1 LLERVILSSS
11 NEGDVVL
18 DPFCGCGTAI
28 AVAERF
34 KRRWIGIDITHVAIN
49 IIRNR
54 MAQSTF
60 EVTGE
65 PVNIEGATQLAV
77 EDPYQF
83 QWWILDRIG
92 ARPVDKKKKKGA
104 DSGIDG
110 ELFFAGA
117 VPTAAPRRAII
128 SVKAGKITPAHVRE
142 LRGVIE
148 REGLEMGVL
157 LTLHEPTQP
166 MKAEAARAG
175 FLESQSGRHP
185 RIQILTAAQILDGK
199 GVDAPGVTMA
209 GLKKTRRAPPR
220 EEQMTIPGVAST
232 RPTAKRPSTRPAK
245 KG

>member
-1 LLERVILSSS
+1 MLKASSS
-11 NEGDVVL
+11 VEPQSNDVADL
-18 DPFCGCGTAI
+18 AARTF
-28 AVAERF
+28 
-34 KRRWIGIDITHVAIN
+34 W
-49 IIRNR
+49 
-54 MAQSTF
+54 AQSTF

-148 REGLEMGVL
+148 REGLEMGDVYARFL
-157 LTLHEPTQP
+157 LEFP
-166 MKAEAARAG
+166 
-175 FLESQSGRHP
+175 
-185 RIQILTAAQILDGK
+185 DGAF
-199 GVDAPGVTMA
+199 V
-209 GLKKTRRAPPR
+209 
-220 EEQMTIPGVAST
+220 
-232 RPTAKRPSTRPAK
+232 
-245 KG
+245 